1 MKNFVL
7 ALCLMMSF
15 IANAQIGIGT
25 STPATTLDVNGGLTT
40 RETSVSL
47 IGNIA
52 TIPANTS
59 MVQLLG
65 TATAAIS
72 ILAPAAPNSG
82 QRLII
87 FNNTVGGFGSV
98 LNTITIPSGQAG
110 EFVYS
115 SGGWRSINPINIPN
129 VNTAA
134 IIPYASSV
142 PVTLTTIAGGFVGLG
157 SLIGFGNAYSGVGL
171 SASNI
176 DLTGGTGININLGF
190 SVPRNGTIKSI
201 TGFFSNTV
209 ALSLVG
215 SSVVI
220 QAQLYS
226 NDGTSNL
233 FVPVSGASVSLPA
246 LSGTVSI
253 GTTRNAIINGL
264 SIPVNAQ
271 SRYILFFSGTATGLS
286 LINTVEGYAS
296 AGVSIE

>member
-1 MKNFVL
+1 MKNFL
-7 ALCLMMSF
+7 LSSCMMMSLF
-15 IANAQIGIGT
+15 ANAQMGIGT

-40 RETSVSL
+40 RETSVNL
-47 IGNIA
+47 VGNIA

-98 LNTITIPSGQAG
+98 LNSITIPTGQAG

-115 SGGWRSINPINIPN
+115 SGGWRSINPINVPN

-142 PVTLTTIAGGFVGLG
+142 PVSLTTVAGGFVGLG
-157 SLIGFGNAYSGVGL
+157 SLIGFGNAFSGVGL
-171 SASNI
+171 SAGNI
-176 DLTGGTGININLGF
+176 DLTGGTGVNVNLGF
-190 SVPRNGTIKSI
+190 SVPRNGTIKSV
-201 TGFFSNTV
+201 TAFFSNTA

-220 QAQLYS
+220 KAQLYS
-226 NDGTSNL
+226 NNGTSNL
-233 FVPVSGASVSLPA
+233 FVPVAGASVSLPA
-246 LSGTVSI
+246 ISGTVSI

-264 SIPVNAQ
+264 SIPVTAQ
-271 SRYILFFSGTATGLS
+271 SRYILFFSCTATGLS
-286 LINTVEGYAS
+286 LVNTVEGYAS